1 MAVLAYGL
9 VVVAVAVALICMGHV
24 WVQGMAH
31 ALGDR
36 SRRARGRKLFW
47 VVVMLLFGWP
57 GAVTYW
63 LVATPRSA

>member
-1 MAVLAYGL
+1 MAVLAYCL
-9 VVVAVAVALICMGHV
+9 VIVSLAVALWCMGHV

-36 SRRARGRKLFW
+36 SSAARGRKLFW
-47 VVVMLLFGWP
+47 VGVMLLLGWP

>member
-1 MAVLAYGL
+1 MAVLAYC
-9 VVVAVAVALICMGHV
+9 VVVVSLAVALWCMGHV

-36 SRRARGRKLFW
+36 SPAARGRKLFW
-47 VVVMLLFGWP
+47 VGVMLLLGWP